1 MSASEAL
8 PAAPQDKIRHR
19 LELTAFALALGY
31 GLFLLG
37 CVFQGYWLIDGAR
50 QPIANDFVNVWA
62 AGRLVLDG
70 HAAAAYDWTLHREV
84 EVNAIGHEF
93 DGYYGWH
100 YPPTFLFVAAA
111 LATLPYLAAALVWL
125 ALTLPAYVAAV
136 RAIIGERIGVLLACA
151 FPGVV
156 WNISAGQNGFLTAA
170 LIGGMLASLP
180 RRPIVA
186 GVLLGLLTYKP
197 QFGILFPIVLLL
209 DRNWRVLAAATAT
222 AAMIVAASLALG
234 QESWR
239 AFIEWMPVTSAAVF
253 ADGRAGLNKLQS
265 LFGVVRWAGGSM
277 TAASVAQGL
286 LVAGL
291 ALALAKLWRAPVRY
305 EIKAAALAAASLL
318 ATPYLYIYDFPV
330 LAIPLAFLLRIG
342 LAEGFLPVEWP
353 AVAAACGLIL
363 AFPALAMPTGFAAAI
378 IVAALVAR
386 RAIAELGSPA
396 GARSNAPLG
405 KAVAA

>member
-1 MSASEAL
+1 MPASDPL
-8 PAAPQDKIRHR
+8 PAVPQDKIRHR

-37 CVFQGYWLIDGAR
+37 CVFQGYWLIDSAR

-70 HAAAAYDWTLHREV
+70 HPAAAYDWTLHREV
-84 EVNAIGHEF
+84 EVAAVGHEF
-93 DGYYGWH
+93 EGYYGWH

-111 LATLPYLAAALVWL
+111 LASLPYLAAALIWL
-125 ALTLPAYVAAV
+125 AVTLPAYVAAI
-136 RAIIGERIGVLLACA
+136 RAIIGERIGILLACA

-197 QFGILFPIVLLL
+197 QFGLLFPLVLVL
-209 DRNWRVLAAATAT
+209 DGNWRVIAAAATTMAV
-222 AAMIVAASLALG
+222 MVAASLAFG
-234 QESWR
+234 AESWR
-239 AFIEWMPVTSAAVF
+239 AFFEWMPVTSTAVF

-265 LFGVVRWAGGSM
+265 LFGVVRWLGGSM
-277 TAASVAQGL
+277 TTASLAQGL

-291 ALALAKLWRAPVRY
+291 ALVLIKLWRAQVGY

-318 ATPYLYIYDFPV
+318 ATPYLYIYDFPL
-330 LAIPLAFLLRIG
+330 LAIPLAFLLRVG
-342 LAEGFLPVEWP
+342 LAHGFLPFEWP
-353 AVAAACGLIL
+353 AIAAACGLVL
-363 AFPALAMPTGFAAAI
+363 AFPALAMPTGFAAAV

-386 RAIAELGSPA
+386 RAAAELGAPA
-396 GARSNAPLG
+396 GAPSDAPAG
-405 KAVAA
+405 KALAA

>member
-1 MSASEAL
+1 VPASDLSLAI
-8 PAAPQDKIRHR
+8 PHDKIRHR
-19 LELTAFALALGY
+19 LELAAFALALGY

-70 HAAAAYDWTLHREV
+70 HSAAAYDWTLHREV
-84 EVNAIGHEF
+84 EVAAVGHEF
-93 DGYYGWH
+93 EGYYGWH

-111 LATLPYLAAALVWL
+111 LASLPYLAAALIWL
-125 ALTLPAYVAAV
+125 AATLPAYVAAV
-136 RAIIGERIGVLLACA
+136 RAIIGERLGILLACA

-170 LIGGMLASLP
+170 LIGGVLVSLP

-186 GVLLGLLTYKP
+186 GILLGLLTYKP
-197 QFGILFPIVLLL
+197 QFGLLFPLVLLL
-209 DRNWRVLAAATAT
+209 EGNWRVLAAAAAT
-222 AAMIVAASLALG
+222 AAAMVAASLALG
-234 QESWR
+234 PDSWR
-239 AFIEWMPVTSAAVF
+239 AFFEWMPVTSTAVF

-265 LFGVVRWAGGSM
+265 RFGVVRWLGGSM

-291 ALALAKLWRAPVRY
+291 ALALAKLWRATVRY
-305 EIKAAALAAASLL
+305 EIKAAALASASLL

-342 LAEGFLPVEWP
+342 LAEGFLPLEWP
-353 AVAAACGLIL
+353 AIAATCGLVL
-363 AFPALAMPTGFAAAI
+363 VFPALAMPTGFVAAI
-378 IVAALVAR
+378 IVAILVAR
-386 RAIAELGSPA
+386 RAAVELGSPS
-396 GARSNAPLG
+396 GTLSNAPVG
-405 KAVAA
+405 KALAA

>member
-1 MSASEAL
+1 MPASEAL
-8 PAAPQDKIRHR
+8 PPVRQDKIRHR

-70 HAAAAYDWTLHREV
+70 HSAAAYDWTLHRAV
-84 EVNAIGHEF
+84 EVAAVGHEF
-93 DGYYGWH
+93 EGYYGWH

-111 LATLPYLAAALVWL
+111 LATLPYLAAALIWL
-125 ALTLPAYVAAV
+125 AATLPAYVAAV
-136 RAIIGERIGVLLACA
+136 RAIIGERIGILSACA

-170 LIGGMLASLP
+170 LIGGVLASLP

-186 GVLLGLLTYKP
+186 GILLGLLTYKP
-197 QFGILFPIVLLL
+197 QFGLLFPLVLLL
-209 DRNWRVLAAATAT
+209 EGNWRVLAAAAAT
-222 AAMIVAASLALG
+222 AAVMVAASLALG
-234 QESWR
+234 TDSWR
-239 AFIEWMPVTSAAVF
+239 AFVEWMPVTSTAVF

-265 LFGVVRWAGGSM
+265 LFGVVRWLGGSM

-291 ALALAKLWRAPVRY
+291 ALALAKLWRAAVRY

-330 LAIPLAFLLRIG
+330 LAIPLAFLLRVG
-342 LAEGFLPVEWP
+342 LAEGFLPLEWP
-353 AVAAACGLIL
+353 AIVAACALVL
-363 AFPALAMPTGFAAAI
+363 VFPALAMPTGFAAAI
-378 IVAALVAR
+378 IVAVLVAR
-386 RAIAELGSPA
+386 RAAVELASPSPTQ
-396 GARSNAPLG
+396 SNTPVGEAL
-405 KAVAA
+405 AA